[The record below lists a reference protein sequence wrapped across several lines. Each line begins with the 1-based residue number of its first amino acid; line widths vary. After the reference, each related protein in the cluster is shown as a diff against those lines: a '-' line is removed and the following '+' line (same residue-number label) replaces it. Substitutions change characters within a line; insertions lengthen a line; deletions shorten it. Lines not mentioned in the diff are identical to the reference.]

1 MMKHFLKHGK
11 VLHCSS
17 KVADHWHR
25 ICILFATGAPCVS
38 KCKRRARGGK
48 GVWGKPLPLLML
60 QPGAT
65 PSQQLSVPATA
76 ERRGIREKAKK
87 EEEITQRI
95 PTHR

>member
-17 KVADHWHR
+17 KVVDHWHR

-48 GVWGKPLPLLML
+48 GGMGK
-60 QPGAT
+60 A
-65 PSQQLSVPATA
+65 PSF
-76 ERRGIREKAKK
+76 RC
-87 EEEITQRI
+87 
-95 PTHR
+95 

>member
-17 KVADHWHR
+17 KVVDHWHR

-48 GVWGKPLPLLML
+48 GGMGKAPSTADAAAR
-60 QPGAT
+60 GNTIAT
-65 PSQQLSVPATA
+65 VVRSRN
-76 ERRGIREKAKK
+76 RRAKGD
-87 EEEITQRI
+87 
-95 PTHR
+95 